1 MQTQRPL
8 ERKVHQ
14 RPLADILLNFTPRGN
29 GDVPTEADTEFR
41 VDEHQR
47 FPSWALPKKQKL
59 VDSILR
65 NFPIHAI
72 IAVRHL
78 VNTGLDVSE
87 FYNVED
93 GQTRLTA
100 LKEYMMDEFPCES
113 GEYCI
118 GDGKKFSELPIGL
131 RRQFENYQVTLEIFS
146 GGRNMSQNDIA
157 EIFNRLNNGKTL
169 TDNDKFHSRL
179 KTTPF
184 MKFLTE
190 FLSNSEIASDLN
202 RFIGKVGSGKT
213 RKGLSDMVGAC
224 LSIATKTREHGGNA
238 CINTSYELNHR
249 YLAVEFTSDEKAEVM
264 HFFKTYFLML
274 HEVNS
279 RITKKV
285 TKKYGKLS
293 GILGLSVCSWI
304 RFGFIHPALSYYA
317 TMMIQDTKYEPASFR
332 QLSKGDIRNCQGDSI
347 LRRLTK
353 IIEQWEYD
361 HSPSRLLDQQPQPQP
376 PTMMTDVSSIAE
388 EDEDEENAD
397 SEEDD
402 D

>member
-1 MQTQRPL
+1 MMITQRPL
-8 ERKVHQ
+8 VRNVSQ
-14 RPLADILLNFTPRGN
+14 RPLADILINFTPRGN
-29 GDVPTEADTEFR
+29 GDMPTESDTEFR

-47 FPSWALPKKQKL
+47 FPSWPLPKKQKL
-59 VDSILR
+59 VDSVLR

-78 VNTGLDVSE
+78 VNNNLGVSE
-87 FYNVED
+87 FYNIED

-118 GDGKKFSELPIGL
+118 GNGKKFSELPIEL
-131 RRQFENYQVTLEIFS
+131 RRHFENYQVTLEIFA
-146 GGRNMSQNDIA
+146 GGRNMTQNDIA

-190 FLSNSEIASDLN
+190 FLSNSEIAADLN
-202 RFIGKVGSGKT
+202 RFIGKVGTGKT

-249 YLAVEFTSDEKAEVM
+249 YLAIDFSPDEKAEVFR
-264 HFFKTYFLML
+264 FFKAYFAML

-279 RITKKV
+279 RITKKI

-293 GILGLSVCSWI
+293 GVLGLSVCSWI
-304 RFGFIHPALSYYA
+304 RIGSIHPAIAYYA
-317 TMMIQDTKYEPASFR
+317 NKLIQDPKYEPLSFR
-332 QLSKGDIRNCQGDSI
+332 ELSKGDIRNCQGDSV
-347 LRRLTK
+347 LRRLNK

-361 HSPSRLLDQQPQPQP
+361 RSHSQPQPGSD
-376 PTMMTDVSSIAE
+376 TTDEISAITDDDE
-388 EDEDEENAD
+388 DYEDEDEED
-397 SEEDD
+397 
-402 D
+402 